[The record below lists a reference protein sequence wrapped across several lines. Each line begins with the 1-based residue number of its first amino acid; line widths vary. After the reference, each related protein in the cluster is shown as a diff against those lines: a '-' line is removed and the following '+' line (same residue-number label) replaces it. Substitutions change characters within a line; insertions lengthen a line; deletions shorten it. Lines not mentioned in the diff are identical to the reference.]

1 MHFTIR
7 LLFLR
12 TTYMPVGSTLL
23 GRAEGV
29 CIILNLAFR
38 KKSLEPPIPFNIPD
52 PHTMVELAWPYIS
65 NSTGVFIAITPNRLM
80 ISGLFETCWERSNS
94 LSYSR
99 QWRVWK
105 FSWIAHFVSSY
116 FLVSSHLITLPV
128 VVKML
133 KTIRRETNRCS
144 TGKLQFP
151 RIKEFK
157 ESILQDFGKAVVN
170 FWEPISPDI
179 NFFFS
184 PNKIKKKKSSKN
196 NLHCNI
202 LKRTVG

>member
-1 MHFTIR
+1 
-7 LLFLR
+7 
-12 TTYMPVGSTLL
+12 MPVGSTLL
-23 GRAEGV
+23 GRADGV

-52 PHTMVELAWPYIS
+52 PHTKVELAWPYIS

-99 QWRVWK
+99 PWTVWK
-105 FSWIAHFVSSY
+105 FSWIVHFLPLY
-116 FLVSSHLITLPV
+116 FLVPSHLIMLPV
-128 VVKML
+128 VVKAFE
-133 KTIRRETNRCS
+133 TIRRETNRCS

-179 NFFFS
+179 DFFFFF
-184 PNKIKKKKSSKN
+184 PQQNQKKKIQVKN

-202 LKRTVG
+202 LKRTIG